1 MHDIVKDED
10 LSALAAE
17 YVIGTLDPD
26 ERTRAHV
33 LLEVDEGFRA
43 LVRAWERRL
52 GELHLM
58 VEPVEPNGR
67 IWERVRGR
75 LGLPAAEAPPPFTP
89 APPPFVPP
97 PPPPP
102 FGAPAAEPVRAA
114 AAEPKF
120 EPRFEPKLESRGEW
134 KYGSTFEL
142 PPAPQLEPAPGAPT
156 PEEPTPEE
164 PTLEEFALE
173 ESTLEESTPEEPP
186 PEEPTR
192 EQRLAALIREAD
204 KFSQPRTA
212 DTTTTDTMVEPA
224 AIVAEPQVDIAA
236 GSQTDAVPISQPDAA
251 ATTEEDALLKE
262 AADAIAAKSV
272 ESAEPAGTGQVGKLA
287 PEPVPTKVE
296 PWPTGAPRRDTM
308 LTPADLARLT
318 FRTQER
324 RLETW
329 RAAMLF
335 MSVVALG
342 LGSLIAAWRFVPE
355 RLPLRMQP
363 TAVLGLPDLGPS
375 ERIPA
380 QHGTQFE
387 E

>member
-26 ERTRAHV
+26 ERTRANV

-58 VEPVEPNGR
+58 VEPVEPNSR

-75 LGLPAAEAPPPFTP
+75 LGIRAAEAPPPFAPT
-89 APPPFVPP
+89 PPPFVPP
-97 PPPPP
+97 V
-102 FGAPAAEPVRAA
+102 AEPVRAA
-114 AAEPKF
+114 AAEP
-120 EPRFEPKLESRGEW
+120 RFEPKFEPSFESMVES
-134 KYGSTFEL
+134 KFESKFEL
-142 PPAPQLEPAPGAPT
+142 PRAPQLEPAHEA
-156 PEEPTPEE
+156 
-164 PTLEEFALE
+164 
-173 ESTLEESTPEEPP
+173 STPEAST
-186 PEEPTR
+186 PETPAPETPTPAEPTR

-204 KFSQPRTA
+204 KFSESRTA
-212 DTTTTDTMVEPA
+212 DTTTTASTIESA
-224 AIVAEPQVDIAA
+224 AIVAEPEVDAA
-236 GSQTDAVPISQPDAA
+236 ADSQADAVPISQVD
-251 ATTEEDALLKE
+251 ATTEAEALLEE
-262 AADAIAAKSV
+262 AADAIAAKSIESV
-272 ESAEPAGTGQVGKLA
+272 EPPESVEPAETGQVGKVA
-287 PEPVPTKVE
+287 PAPDVTKVE

-355 RLPLRMQP
+355 RLPMRLQP

>member
-102 FGAPAAEPVRAA
+102 FGVPAAEPVRAA
-114 AAEPKF
+114 AVEPKF

-142 PPAPQLEPAPGAPT
+142 PPAPQLEPAPEAPT
-156 PEEPTPEE
+156 PEEPS
-164 PTLEEFALE
+164 LEEFAPE
-173 ESTLEESTPEEPP
+173 ASTLEEPT

-236 GSQTDAVPISQPDAA
+236 GSQTDAAPISQMDAA
-251 ATTEEDALLKE
+251 ATTEAEAPLQE
-262 AADAIAAKSV
+262 AADAIAAKSSV
-272 ESAEPAGTGQVGKLA
+272 EPDEAAETGQVGKLA

>member
-26 ERTRAHV
+26 ERTRANV

-75 LGLPAAEAPPPFTP
+75 LGLRAAEAPPPFTP
-89 APPPFVPP
+89 VPPPFVP

-120 EPRFEPKLESRGEW
+120 EPRFEPKFEPRLESRVESMLES
-134 KYGSTFEL
+134 KFESKFEL
-142 PPAPQLEPAPGAPT
+142 PPAPQLEPAPEAPAHDEFAHEELVHEEPM
-156 PEEPTPEE
+156 PEEPTP
-164 PTLEEFALE
+164 
-173 ESTLEESTPEEPP
+173 
-186 PEEPTR
+186 

-204 KFSQPRTA
+204 KFSVTA
-212 DTTTTDTMVEPA
+212 DPTATATAVEPA
-224 AIVAEPQVDIAA
+224 AIIAEPEGDAAA
-236 GSQTDAVPISQPDAA
+236 GSQADAVPGSQADAA
-251 ATTEEDALLKE
+251 AMTEEEALLEE

-272 ESAEPAGTGQVGKLA
+272 ESVEPAETDQAGKLA
-287 PEPVPTKVE
+287 PEQVLTKVE
-296 PWPTGAPRRDTM
+296 PWPTGAPRRDKM

-355 RLPLRMQP
+355 RLPMRLQP

>member
-26 ERTRAHV
+26 ERTRANV

-75 LGLPAAEAPPPFTP
+75 LGLRAAEAPPPFTP
-89 APPPFVPP
+89 APPPFVP

-120 EPRFEPKLESRGEW
+120 EPKFEPRFESKLESRVESMLES
-134 KYGSTFEL
+134 KFESKFEL
-142 PPAPQLEPAPGAPT
+142 PPAPQLEPAPEAPT
-156 PEEPTPEE
+156 HEEPAHEE
-164 PTLEEFALE
+164 PAH
-173 ESTLEESTPEEPP
+173 EEPAYEELA

-204 KFSQPRTA
+204 RFSKPPTA
-212 DTTTTDTMVEPA
+212 DPTATATTVEPA
-224 AIVAEPQVDIAA
+224 AIIAEPEGDAAA
-236 GSQTDAVPISQPDAA
+236 GSQAGAA
-251 ATTEEDALLKE
+251 AMTEEEALLEE

-272 ESAEPAGTGQVGKLA
+272 ESVEPAETDQAGKLA
-287 PEPVPTKVE
+287 PEQVLTKVE
-296 PWPTGAPRRDTM
+296 PWPTGAPRRDKM

-355 RLPLRMQP
+355 RLPMRLQP

-375 ERIPA
+375 ERVPA
-380 QHGTQFE
+380 QHGTLFE

>member
-26 ERTRAHV
+26 ERTRANV

-75 LGLPAAEAPPPFTP
+75 LGLRAAEAPPPFTP
-89 APPPFVPP
+89 APPPFVS

-120 EPRFEPKLESRGEW
+120 EPKFEPRFEPKLEPRLESRVESMLES
-134 KYGSTFEL
+134 KFESKFEL
-142 PPAPQLEPAPGAPT
+142 PPAPQLEPASEAPAHDEFAHEELVHEEPV
-156 PEEPTPEE
+156 PEEPTP
-164 PTLEEFALE
+164 
-173 ESTLEESTPEEPP
+173 
-186 PEEPTR
+186 

-204 KFSQPRTA
+204 KFSVTA
-212 DTTTTDTMVEPA
+212 DPTATATTVEPA
-224 AIVAEPQVDIAA
+224 AIIAEPEGDAAA
-236 GSQTDAVPISQPDAA
+236 GSQAGAA
-251 ATTEEDALLKE
+251 AMTEEEALLEE
-262 AADAIAAKSV
+262 AADAIAAKSI
-272 ESAEPAGTGQVGKLA
+272 ESVEPAETDQAGKLA
-287 PEPVPTKVE
+287 PEQVLTKVE
-296 PWPTGAPRRDTM
+296 PWPTGAPRRDKM

-355 RLPLRMQP
+355 RLPMRLQP